1 MLHLLR
7 TQELGL
13 GLKWVRVL
21 VHRQELG
28 LGLEQVRGL
37 VHRQEQGLDLELVQ
51 DLVHRPE
58 PGLGLEREQDLAH
71 KQELG
76 LELPGLEMG
85 VQPSIVDSMLRVQ
98 WFPLGIV
105 PEPVDSALAVGVRR
119 GTVYLLLNRY
129 YSLEKTLE
137 LEDHFLAGDRVDIGL
152 AEQHSP
158 AAAVE
163 LATGYTVVLERQW
176 EFGFA

>member
-1 MLHLLR
+1 MLHPLR

-13 GLKWVRVL
+13 GLKWVRDL

-28 LGLEQVRGL
+28 LDL
-37 VHRQEQGLDLELVQ
+37 VLVQ

-58 PGLGLEREQDLAH
+58 PDLGLEREQDLAH

-76 LELPGLEMG
+76 LELTGLETG
-85 VQPSIVDSMLRVQ
+85 VQPSMVDSMLRVQ
-98 WFPLGIV
+98 WFPLRIV
-105 PEPVDSALAVGVRR
+105 PEPVDSALAVGERR

-137 LEDHFLAGDRVDIGL
+137 LEVHFLAGDRVDIGL

-163 LATGYTVVLERQW
+163 LGTGYTVALEHLW